1 MVRPEQEPCDPI
13 DALRRRIPAGQLSF
27 RFARSRGPG
36 GQNVNKVSTSVSL
49 HFDLAG
55 SDALSEGEKRRIRT
69 RMPGRVSKDGYLR
82 VVSMR
87 HRSQGA
93 NRNAAIDRFY
103 ELLAQAL
110 SRPKLRKPT
119 RVPQAAHQRRLS
131 DKRLRSRRKRQRS
144 ARSVDDAEM

>member
-1 MVRPEQEPCDPI
+1 MVGPKKEPRGPVET
-13 DALRRRIPAGQLSF
+13 LRRRIPVRQLSF

-36 GQNVNKVSTSVSL
+36 GQNVNKVSTRVSL

-55 SDALSEGEKRRIRT
+55 SDALTDSEKRRIRT
-69 RMPGRVSKDGYLR
+69 RMPGRVSKEGYLR

-87 HRSQGA
+87 HRTQGA

-110 SRPKLRKPT
+110 SRPKPRKPT